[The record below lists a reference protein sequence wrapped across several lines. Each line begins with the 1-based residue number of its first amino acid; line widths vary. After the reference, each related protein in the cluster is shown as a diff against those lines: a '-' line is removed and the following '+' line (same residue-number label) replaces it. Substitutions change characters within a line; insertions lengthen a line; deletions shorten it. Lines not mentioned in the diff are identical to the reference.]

1 MSCERW
7 RKRISDRL
15 DGGLSSRRM
24 AGLDRHLAVCPA
36 CRAYAGSLQAIQDA
50 AIHARQAAFDPKRGE
65 EFLLRLERRL
75 DQEGQRK
82 PETHRRPRR
91 GRWVWVSAGGM
102 AAAAGLAG
110 YLLLRPVP
118 RAEIYLLSE
127 TDVFSRIH
135 QQYSQTPALEQ
146 AFDEILQSSI
156 DESLKASE
164 EGLDRNPFESPLLF
178 EGVSEADLRILEE
191 DLGARTPY

>member
-1 MSCERW
+1 
-7 RKRISDRL
+7 
-15 DGGLSSRRM
+15 
-24 AGLDRHLAVCPA
+24 
-36 CRAYAGSLQAIQDA
+36 
-50 AIHARQAAFDPKRGE
+50 
-65 EFLLRLERRL
+65 
-75 DQEGQRK
+75 
-82 PETHRRPRR
+82 
-91 GRWVWVSAGGM
+91 M